1 VLIFNRIPP
10 GLSMNA
16 LTSLNPLPTAMMDN
30 PLGAFLAKASIE
42 ITGRQVEKVPLIAG
56 LLPKDASVFLALIDA
71 ADLQG
76 QIAAVAALRKAGFN
90 PIPHLPARFVRDA
103 QDLAERLAAFA
114 GEAGVTD
121 VLALGGGAPQ
131 PIGQYDAAIQI
142 LKTGAFQK
150 AGIRRVGLAGHPE
163 GNPDI
168 TRIHGDAMLLNT
180 LKEKN
185 AWLKANGIE
194 GFIATQFL
202 FDAGPLAHW
211 AATLRGEGIDL
222 PIHVGVPG
230 PATIKTLVKY
240 AAMCGVGNSAR
251 FIRKQALNVTRLL
264 SVSEPTEFVDQLA
277 TLHFDKPEL
286 GIAAPHLYPFG
297 GFDKLS
303 AWMKAK
309 LPH

>member
-1 VLIFNRIPP
+1 MNVRA
-10 GLSMNA
+10 SM
-16 LTSLNPLPTAMMDN
+16 NPLPSALMDN
-30 PLGAFLAKASIE
+30 PMGAFLAKASIE
-42 ITGRQVEKVPLIAG
+42 ITGKQADKIPLVAD
-56 LLPKDASVFLALIDA
+56 LLPKGASVFVALIDA

-90 PIPHLPARFVRDA
+90 PIPHIPARFVRDA
-103 QDLAERLAAFA
+103 ADLNERLAAYK

-131 PIGQYDAAIQI
+131 PIGQYDAALQI
-142 LKTGAFQK
+142 LSTGAFQK
-150 AGIRRVGLAGHPE
+150 AGIKRIGIAGHPE

-168 TRIHGDAMLLNT
+168 TKIHGEAMLIKA

-185 AWLKANGIE
+185 AWLKDNGIQ

-211 AATLRGEGIDL
+211 ASMLRDEGIDL

-251 FIRKQALNVTRLL
+251 FIRKQALNVTKLL
-264 SVSEPTEFVDQLA
+264 TVSEPTEFVDQLA

-286 GIAAPHLYPFG
+286 GVAAPHLYPFG

-303 AWMKAK
+303 AWMKNK
-309 LPH
+309 LPA

>member
-1 VLIFNRIPP
+1 
-10 GLSMNA
+10 MNA
-16 LTSLNPLPTAMMDN
+16 RSPITPVPTALMEN

-42 ITGRQVEKVPLIAG
+42 ITGRQVDKIPQVAELM
-56 LLPKDASVFLALIDA
+56 PKGASVFVALIDA

-76 QIAAVAALRKAGFN
+76 QVAAVAALRKAGFN
-90 PIPHLPARFVRDA
+90 PIPHIPARFVRDA
-103 QDLAERLAAFA
+103 NDLTERLAAFA
-114 GEAGVTD
+114 GEAAVTD

-142 LKTGAFQK
+142 LRTGAFQK
-150 AGIRRVGLAGHPE
+150 AGIRRIGIAGHPE

-168 TRIHGDAMLLNT
+168 TKIHGEAMLLAT

-185 AWLKANGIE
+185 AWLKDNGIA

-211 AATLRGEGIDL
+211 ASVLREEGIDL
-222 PIHVGVPG
+222 PVHVGVPG

-251 FIRKQALNVTRLL
+251 FIRKQALNVTKLL

-303 AWMKAK
+303 AWMKGR
-309 LPH
+309 LP